1 MHVGGKGKHNMNS
14 AHVGYTQAK
23 RNITECGL
31 SVWKCCCCRPRV
43 FIEESDLV
51 TIRARDNYSSNE
63 ESRQTCSPTDIPRA
77 LSHQICRIFS
87 SACIIMASAGS

>member
-31 SVWKCCCCRPRV
+31 SVWKCCRRRPRV

-63 ESRQTCSPTDIPRA
+63 ETRQTCSQRICRA
-77 LSHQICRIFS
+77 LSHQICWIFS